1 MLAAGAVGAAL
12 GLFEGCSSWTLMK
25 LSGETLEDKWNRK
38 FRYLD
43 DTNSKVIEERRQ
55 GAAKAIPRAIWS
67 ANPEEENP
75 DEKAEEE
82 ESNSFRAYVW
92 FVLRRAKE
100 LISINIE
107 NK

>member
-12 GLFEGCSSWTLMK
+12 GLFEGCTTWSLMK

-43 DTNSKVIEERRQ
+43 DSNSKVVEERRQ
-55 GAAKAIPRAIWS
+55 AAAKAIPRAIWS

-82 ESNSFRAYVW
+82 ERNSFKAQ
-92 FVLRRAKE
+92 VLFILQRAKD
-100 LISINIE
+100 LISINVE

>member
-12 GLFEGCSSWTLMK
+12 GLFEGCTSWSLMK

-43 DTNSKVIEERRQ
+43 DSNSKIVEERRK
-55 GAAKAIPRAIWS
+55 GAAQAIPRATWS
-67 ANPEEENP
+67 ANPEDVNP

-82 ESNSFRAYVW
+82 EKNSFRAYVW
-92 FVLRRAKE
+92 FVLRRAKD
-100 LISINIE
+100 LISINVE